1 MRSVAQCG
9 WFPFGTTPSSLTS
22 FEASPYR
29 ARASRFAKPPL
40 LTQEGSCILTA
51 MTRRIFSGLVMAVVV
66 AHAQVTAT
74 ISGKVEDASGAAA
87 GGAIVTIKN
96 PETGATPTGMTDE
109 MSNYRVICPAARAH

>member
-1 MRSVAQCG
+1 MRSVEECG
-9 WFPFGTTPSSLTS
+9 WFPFGTAPSSLTS

-74 ISGKVEDASGAAA
+74 ISGKVEDASGAAV
-87 GGAIVTIKN
+87 GGAIRAIKKLAN
-96 PETGATPTGMTDE
+96 
-109 MSNYRVICPAARAH
+109 RAARTGITDDNGH

>member
-66 AHAQVTAT
+66 AHAQVTPT
-74 ISGKVEDASGAAA
+74 LSGKVEDASGGAV
-87 GGAIVTIKN
+87 GGAI
-96 PETGATPTGMTDE
+96 GAIQNILNGPARQGLTDA
-109 MSNYRVICPAARAH
+109 MG

>member
-66 AHAQVTAT
+66 AAGSINPADLGEG
-74 ISGKVEDASGAAA
+74 GKVVGAP
-87 GGAIVTIKN
+87 GGGGKV
-96 PETGATPTGMTDE
+96 PVVRLET
-109 MSNYRVICPAARAH
+109 RARRP